1 MDEYN
6 IICGIDRVQKT
17 FNVDVGTAFVMMIV
31 NLLTT
36 LCITVYLPF
45 SAEYHLLPTPHL
57 FIIFIFLTIVS
68 LFQLYALVLTIKMMW
83 EVRHRLSDWTRIF
96 EVNDL

>member
-31 NLLTT
+31 NLLAT

-45 SAEYHLLPTPHL
+45 SDEYYLLPTPYL
-57 FIIFIFLTIVS
+57 FIVFIFLTIIT
-68 LFQLYALVLTIKMMW
+68 LFQLYTLVLTIKMMW
-83 EVRHRLSDWTRIF
+83 KVRHRLSDRARIF
-96 EVNDL
+96 EVDDL